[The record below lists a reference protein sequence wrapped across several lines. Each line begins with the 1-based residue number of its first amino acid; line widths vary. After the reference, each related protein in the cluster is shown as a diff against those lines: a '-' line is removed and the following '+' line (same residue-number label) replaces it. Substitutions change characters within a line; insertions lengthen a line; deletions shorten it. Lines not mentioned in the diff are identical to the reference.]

1 VNGRSGTGQRDD
13 QRSVKYRVNPVVVA
27 CGVEQ
32 VAEHSRQRDFNR
44 ELHVL
49 RIAKSVCDK
58 KGGLRPGCGFLRV
71 VLRLRISASKIL
83 EGVFGFQ
90 ELGCNIFGGFH
101 RGLCRSA
108 RRNKARCEFL
118 LEGVCFFF

>member
-1 VNGRSGTGQRDD
+1 MHAKYDEEKCCKSLESRDYPDGADETQSTSDNAPDDSKESLMNGRAGTGERDD
-13 QRSVKYRVNPVVVA
+13 QWEIKNCVNPVVVA

-32 VAEHSRQRDFNR
+32 VAEHSRQRDFKS

-58 KGGLRPGCGFLRV
+58 KGGLTPGCGFLRV

-83 EGVFGFQ
+83 
-90 ELGCNIFGGFH
+90 
-101 RGLCRSA
+101 
-108 RRNKARCEFL
+108 
-118 LEGVCFFF
+118 